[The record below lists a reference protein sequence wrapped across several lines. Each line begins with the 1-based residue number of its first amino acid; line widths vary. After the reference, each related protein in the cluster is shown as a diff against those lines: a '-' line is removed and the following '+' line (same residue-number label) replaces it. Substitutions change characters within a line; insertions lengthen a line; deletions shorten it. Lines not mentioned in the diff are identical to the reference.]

1 MSTPTPETPEISPGA
16 EAAATEE
23 PSELIELEPVSA
35 TQGGLLGAKYDTG
48 MGWQYA

>member
-1 MSTPTPETPEISPGA
+1 MSTPTPETPDLSPGA

-23 PSELIELEPVSA
+23 PVELMELDPVSA
-35 TQGGLLGAKYDTG
+35 TQGGLLGFKYDTG